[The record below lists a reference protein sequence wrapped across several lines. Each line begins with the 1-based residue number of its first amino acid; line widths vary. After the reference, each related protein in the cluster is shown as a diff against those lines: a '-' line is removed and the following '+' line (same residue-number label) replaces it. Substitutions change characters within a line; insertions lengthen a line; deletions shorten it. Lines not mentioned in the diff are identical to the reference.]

1 MNIVDYCKCWFADNI
16 PITEIATKT
25 ACHAPKPFRALR
37 PCFSQA
43 LGAVLILTSTHFK
56 LRFLPYAVIQIL
68 IVNISSAQFFALNV
82 FAVFACSTVSSV
94 IPLIGVSEGRQA

>member
-1 MNIVDYCKCWFADNI
+1 MPPN
-16 PITEIATKT
+16 PSE
-25 ACHAPKPFRALR
+25 PSGRAFLK
-37 PCFSQA
+37 A